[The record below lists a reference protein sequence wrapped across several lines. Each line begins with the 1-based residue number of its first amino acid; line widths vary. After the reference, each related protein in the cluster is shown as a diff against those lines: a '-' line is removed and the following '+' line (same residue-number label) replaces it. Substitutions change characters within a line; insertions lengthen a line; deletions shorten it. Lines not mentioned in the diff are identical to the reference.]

1 MTRKSFL
8 QLLSAFSLINST
20 MEAKELVGFAEQL
33 NHSEKMPL
41 LFLGHGSPMNAITVN
56 EFTLG
61 FEQIAATFEKPQ
73 AVLCISAHWET
84 KGTAVTAME
93 FPPTIHDFGG
103 FPEELYQVQY
113 PAHGQPAL
121 ANTIQQHVSGTK
133 IGLDE
138 KWGLDHGAW
147 SVLKH
152 LYPKADV
159 PVLQLSLDYTQ
170 SPQYHYDLAKQLAFL
185 RNKGVLILGSGNIV
199 HNLGR
204 IAWNKMEEDN
214 YAYDWAR
221 EAQTSI
227 NRFISAKNH
236 QPLIHYHTLGQAFNL
251 AIPTPEHYLPLL
263 YILGLQEENETASI
277 FNDKAVAGSLTMTSV
292 KIS

>member
-20 MEAKELVGFAEQL
+20 MKAKELVGFAAQL
-33 NHSEKMPL
+33 NNSEKMPL

-61 FEQIAATFEKPQ
+61 FEQIAASFEKPQ

-84 KGTAVTAME
+84 QGTAVTAME

-103 FPEELYQVQY
+103 FPEELYQIQY
-113 PAHGQPAL
+113 PAHGSPAL
-121 ANTIQQHVSGTK
+121 AESIKHTLSTG

-204 IAWNKMEEDN
+204 IAWNKMEDDN

-227 NRFISAKNH
+227 NRFISDKNH
-236 QPLIHYHTLGQAFNL
+236 QPLIHYHAQGQAFNL

-263 YILGLQEENETASI
+263 YILGLQEEKETASI

-292 KIS
+292 KIG

>member
-1 MTRKSFL
+1 MK
-8 QLLSAFSLINST
+8 
-20 MEAKELVGFAEQL
+20 AKELVGFATQL
-33 NHSEKMPL
+33 NNSEKMPL

-61 FEQIAATFEKPQ
+61 FEQIATTFEKPQ

-121 ANTIQQHVSGTK
+121 ANTIQQHVSRTK

-159 PVLQLSLDYTQ
+159 PVLQLSLDYIQ

-221 EAQTSI
+221 EAQTDV

-263 YILGLQEENETASI
+263 YILGLQETNETAYI

-292 KIS
+292 KIG